1 MTWHLIDKAVII
13 IIIIGLCH
21 FCVLHRLCARGS
33 DARGTNVAWA
43 YSCSERPLFI
53 IASQAPPMWTG
64 GGGRED
70 PPAAAAAAAGARP
83 GSCIIRA
90 GQEGARR
97 SRAATAMLID
107 VLGPLAG
114 GKQRPGAEEVP
125 VSSDR
130 PSDTQLAWLLEVGRA
145 ETTIPSHARTCWN
158 NTISSAE

>member
-43 YSCSERPLFI
+43 YSCSDRPLFI

-64 GGGRED
+64 GGGGGRED
-70 PPAAAAAAAGARP
+70 PPAAAGARP

-114 GKQRPGAEEVP
+114 GKQTTTGRRGSASQQRPTVRHSISVVA
-125 VSSDR
+125 R
-130 PSDTQLAWLLEVGRA
+130 GRA
-145 ETTIPSHARTCWN
+145 S
-158 NTISSAE
+158 